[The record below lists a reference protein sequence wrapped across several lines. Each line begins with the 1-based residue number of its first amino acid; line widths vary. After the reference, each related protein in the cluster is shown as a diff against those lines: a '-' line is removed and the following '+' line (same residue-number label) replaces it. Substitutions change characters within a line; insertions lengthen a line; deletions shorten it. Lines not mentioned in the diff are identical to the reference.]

1 MTKKAAQKEEFMKK
15 KLTASVLAVASVL
28 SMSTGM
34 VFADETTAEVPE
46 IEMADASE
54 VDKTTISF
62 WHSMGG
68 VNGQAIDTLVQ
79 KFNDENEYGITV
91 EAEYQGSY
99 DEALNKLKSAQIG
112 NMGADLVQV
121 YEIGTRFMIESG
133 WIVPMQS
140 MVNADEYDTSVL
152 ESNLAAYY
160 TINDMLYS
168 MPFNSSTPLMY
179 YNKDMFDAA
188 GITEIPDSLESIAQ
202 IGDKLLD
209 SGAQEVMSLGI
220 YGWFF
225 EQFIGKQGLEYANN
239 GNGRTEAATAV
250 AFDENGAAA
259 NILNEWKNL
268 YDLGYAPNVGKGGDA
283 GLADFSAGKSAITL
297 GSTASLKQ
305 ILQDVD
311 GKFEV
316 GTAYFPKVKSTD
328 EGGVSIGGASLWA
341 LDNNDPK
348 KLRATWEFV
357 KFLISPES
365 QAFWN
370 AETGYFPV
378 NVDAHDEDVF
388 KENIEKYPQFETAID
403 QLHDSAPQYAGA
415 LLSVFSE
422 ARAIVESEIESMLNG
437 NETVDEAVDSMA
449 SQIND
454 AIEEYNLVNN

>member
-34 VFADETTAEVPE
+34 VFTDETTAEVPE

-99 DEALNKLKSAQIG
+99 DDALNKLKSAQIG